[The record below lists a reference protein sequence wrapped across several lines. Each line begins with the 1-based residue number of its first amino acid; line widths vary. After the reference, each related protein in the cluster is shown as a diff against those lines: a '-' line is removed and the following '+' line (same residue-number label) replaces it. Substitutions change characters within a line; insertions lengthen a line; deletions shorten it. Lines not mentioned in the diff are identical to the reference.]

1 MLIDLKASKGSGI
14 GAVRRIKKQHLESPL
29 NFESEVRLRELGRCA
44 LASCWLR
51 MDDGLHR
58 SYAVVILKWRLE

>member
-29 NFESEVRLRELGRCA
+29 NFESEVRARAWKVRIGVLLVANG
-44 LASCWLR
+44 
-51 MDDGLHR
+51 
-58 SYAVVILKWRLE
+58 